1 MAKASLKKVEDVSSI
16 VTILEQEI
24 KSFEHIS
31 DSKYKTSGQVEGFN
45 NIKEETNIGNLIKTY
60 SSVDSREKAYNNSA
74 EEMGLST
81 YPQFQVNGS
90 SAEDI
95 KCDIKLRI
103 SIITH
108 KETLDKLNDFKTQ
121 AKALMTKEEQKNI
134 LFSEMATFLASLKK

>member
-1 MAKASLKKVEDVSSI
+1 
-16 VTILEQEI
+16 LEQEI
-24 KSFEHIS
+24 KSFENIS